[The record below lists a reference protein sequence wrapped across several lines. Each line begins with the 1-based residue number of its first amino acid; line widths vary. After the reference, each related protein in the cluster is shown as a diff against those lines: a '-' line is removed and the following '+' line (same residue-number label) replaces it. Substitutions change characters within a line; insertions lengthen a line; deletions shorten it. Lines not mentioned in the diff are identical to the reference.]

1 MRRREVDEEKEKELE
16 EQSRQKAPE
25 EQVLAMCERLYER
38 RKKPQPVRDIKAE
51 KKSFKELEAFAK
63 QQSTWRGPPL
73 IKTFY
78 DIIIYYIHY
87 IYYTFIHSFISWF
100 VSLLVYVGA

>member
-1 MRRREVDEEKEKELE
+1 MREERLRRREDEEKEKELE

-38 RKKPQPVRDIKAE
+38 RKKPQPVRDVKEVE

-63 QQSTWRGPPL
+63 QQTTWQGPQ
-73 IKTFY
+73 I
-78 DIIIYYIHY
+78 
-87 IYYTFIHSFISWF
+87 
-100 VSLLVYVGA
+100 